1 MMTPLSGVAT
11 IASRPSIR
19 GGVEVSETSHQ
30 TVQLRHGRHPSPA
43 RGACVVE
50 LASLLAGERFSDH
63 PQSVCAV
70 LAGFLRSYNDLMPE
84 GQLDDLYSCAAMV
97 VGTASSASVRR
108 RRARRL
114 LEWAGRPVRRSL
126 LFRAGPWDQTVLPAA
141 QYALQLDRE
150 TRRTEVPRL
159 LEELA
164 AMDRRSAVPAAPVA
178 VNDAELVT
186 LEADER
192 AVASHSSERCS

>member
-1 MMTPLSGVAT
+1 
-11 IASRPSIR
+11 
-19 GGVEVSETSHQ
+19 
-30 TVQLRHGRHPSPA
+30 
-43 RGACVVE
+43 
-50 LASLLAGERFSDH
+50 
-63 PQSVCAV
+63 
-70 LAGFLRSYNDLMPE
+70 
-84 GQLDDLYSCAAMV
+84 MV
-97 VGTASSASVRR
+97 VDTASSASVRR

-126 LFRAGPWDQTVLPAA
+126 LFRVGPWDQTVLPAA

-164 AMDRRSAVPAAPVA
+164 AMDRRSAVTAAPVA
-178 VNDAELVT
+178 LDAELVT

-192 AVASHSSERCS
+192 AVASHSAERCS